1 MARLEVICLCAA
13 QLKSN
18 RTGHAN
24 SVLGAVRARH
34 NDIQRIEKTLGE
46 LALLFQ
52 QLNEVVVYQEA
63 AVEQTEQATTQV
75 HEDTTNAN
83 EQLTKGVKSARRA
96 RKLKWWCLFIV
107 VLILAIIAIV
117 LGVYFGVVVPNRNK
131 NNNS

>member
-1 MARLEVICLCAA
+1 
-13 QLKSN
+13 
-18 RTGHAN
+18 
-24 SVLGAVRARH
+24 VRARH

>member
-1 MARLEVICLCAA
+1 MILKNPHSYSA
-13 QLKSN
+13 QLKTN
-18 RTGHAN
+18 RTGQAA

-63 AVEQTEQATTQV
+63 MVEQVEQQTHQVKDDTEGANTQL
-75 HEDTTNAN
+75 DS
-83 EQLTKGVKSARRA
+83 GIKSARRA
-96 RKLKWWCLFIV
+96 RKLKWWCLLIV
-107 VLILAIIAIV
+107 VIILAIIAIV

-131 NNNS
+131 DNNS